1 MVPFTGRRGACLA
14 AALPLALPLLASAS
28 ERVCPQQQDPPSG
41 GLMGRCKV
49 SADALQVLMGAQGAA
64 SGLTAWGARTGGGG
78 GAVPRPPLRFLF
90 FPCGVARDSLAAW
103 RTRQGS
109 GLVPATLQLGHSS
122 TSLDRT
128 EPQPKAVCQALPRL
142 AEACER
148 AIEARFRFLSSP
160 LVTRHA
166 RSAAPPQAA
175 ALHVPMGGDARG
187 GWGAARSLRRGR
199 CAFFCSVCGCASL
212 SASHGRPGEA

>member
-28 ERVCPQQQDPPSG
+28 ERVCPLGASAQQDPPPG
-41 GLMGRCKV
+41 GLMGQCKV
-49 SADALQVLMGAQGAA
+49 SADALQVLMGAQGALLGGSLRGERA
-64 SGLTAWGARTGGGG
+64 RGAGE
-78 GAVPRPPLRFLF
+78 ALCLVHLCVFLF

-128 EPQPKAVCQALPRL
+128 EPQPKDVCQALPRL

-175 ALHVPMGGDARG
+175 ALHVPMGGEVRG
-187 GWGAARSLRRGR
+187 GRQ
-199 CAFFCSVCGCASL
+199 
-212 SASHGRPGEA
+212 